1 MWKLSATI
9 SKGASCQ
16 HLRQRLFQV
25 AEERAAYKN
34 DGCILYASAVT
45 AASDIACEL
54 YFLTVEQAQSME
66 TDIREAV
73 RDRWRCDALPITSVA
88 QVFDVDVAALR
99 RVYAD
104 HYDRAASPP
113 DRVTFEHL
121 EDLDSAS
128 HATTVLD
135 AEEINRESVV
145 DSEKVTHKFERC
157 HIDAIIKGSRADT
170 TGNWIPLPSNWHD
183 FFDGYTNNKVASIS
197 IVAAPDEKGEAAPEA
212 DGRSRVCVH
221 VYFDPRS
228 PDAVDQAKYLRDA
241 VLVRQ
246 NVFAVTVW
254 KKEAATF
261 VKLLLARHIRVTQ
274 AWSRIP

>member
-16 HLRQRLFQV
+16 HLRQRLFKL
-25 AEERAAYKN
+25 AEKRAAYKKD
-34 DGCILYASAVT
+34 DGCILYASPVT

-54 YFLTVEQAQSME
+54 YFRTVEQAQSME

-183 FFDGYTNNKVASIS
+183 FFDGYTNNNIASIS
-197 IVAAPDEKGEAAPEA
+197 IVAA
-212 DGRSRVCVH
+212 GRGGSRGRRSLACVCACLL
-221 VYFDPRS
+221 RS
-228 PDAVDQAKYLRDA
+228 AQYLRDA
-241 VLVRQ
+241 GLVRP